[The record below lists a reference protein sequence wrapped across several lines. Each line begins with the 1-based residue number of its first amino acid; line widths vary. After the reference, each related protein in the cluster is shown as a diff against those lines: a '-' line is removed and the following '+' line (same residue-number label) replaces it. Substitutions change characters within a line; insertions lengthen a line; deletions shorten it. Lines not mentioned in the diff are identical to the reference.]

1 MLTKFK
7 IFLSSILFFITAV
20 AFADT
25 NSTMLLRQ
33 PGDPIAG
40 NPNGKVTIVEFF
52 DYQCSH
58 CQTMATTIASI
69 IQSNPDVRVVFKD
82 FPIRGPM
89 SDLAARAALA
99 ANMQGKYFQF
109 NHDLLTTSQFLTE
122 ETIMNIAK
130 QAGLNTV
137 QLKKDMDSTKVSDQI
152 RNTYALAKALNIM
165 ATPAFYIGP
174 TSANDMTQLNFTLG
188 EMSQSELQQA
198 IDRVK

>member
-1 MLTKFK
+1 MLKK
-7 IFLSSILFFITAV
+7 YKLFLFSTFLFLTASV
-20 AFADT
+20 FADT
-25 NSTMLLRQ
+25 NSNMLLKQ

-58 CQTMATTIASI
+58 CQTMAGVIASI
-69 IQSNPDVRVVFKD
+69 IKSNPQVRVVFKD

-109 NHDLLTTSQFLTE
+109 SHDLLTTSQFLTE
-122 ETIMNIAK
+122 ETIMDIAK
-130 QAGLNTV
+130 KAGLNIV
-137 QLKKDMDSTKVSDQI
+137 QLKKDMNSTAVSTQI
-152 RNTYALAKALNIM
+152 RNTYALAKALNLM
-165 ATPAFYIGP
+165 ATPAFYVGP
-174 TSANDMTQLNFTLG
+174 TNANDMTQLNYTLG
-188 EMSQSELQQA
+188 EMSQTELQQA